1 MTRDYGYFQD
11 ADEAWLP
18 TYGDLVVRQ
27 GEEQGPVTDYNRYG
41 WKALEVPSDCSIVSS
56 RMDQLNTRFE
66 QRYCDRM
73 ISYETWDLW
82 QVKLQERFDSLVYVY
97 ERAYRLYNANADAID
112 ADVMPGRRVT
122 FSDKAS
128 AGGTDKVTNSS
139 ETSLTDSVSGSRNG
153 SDSKTVKN
161 SDTPSSA
168 ISTSDNF
175 AGSISKENGS
185 DTSSYS
191 DRRTN
196 IGSESSTSNTDYG
209 RTDTRDSTTT
219 ETVTGGQVL
228 ENINDSI
235 DRWRD
240 LDTGF
245 VNEFQDMFLKIWWY
259 R

>member
-27 GEEQGPVTDYNRYG
+27 GDEQGPVTDYNRYG

-66 QRYCDRM
+66 QRYGDRM

-97 ERAYRLYNANADAID
+97 ERAYRLYRDNATAIEN
-112 ADVMPGRRVT
+112 DVLPGRTVT
-122 FSDKAS
+122 LTDKAT
-128 AGGTDKVTNSS
+128 AG
-139 ETSLTDSVSGSRNG
+139 G
-153 SDSKTVKN
+153 SDSRSGKTKN

-168 ISTSDNF
+168 INESDDF
-175 AGSISKENGS
+175 AGSITKDEN
-185 DTSSYS
+185 T
-191 DRRTN
+191 T
-196 IGSESSTSNTDYG
+196 TYG

-228 ENINDSI
+228 ANINDSI

-245 VNEFQDMFLKIWWY
+245 INEFQDLFLKIWWY